1 MKTVK
6 FTACIFFMALMVGC
20 SPTQSLQEY
29 YVDNSENPNFIS
41 LDLPVSLLNME
52 KADLTEAQ
60 KEGLASLRKL
70 NVLAFKKTVDNQAEF
85 LAEKTKVK
93 SILSDNK
100 FVELMKL
107 NTGYGK
113 ATIKY
118 LGDEDAIEEVVI
130 YGDNDKKGFLLVRVL
145 GKDMNP
151 AKMMQFLQALEKS
164 DYKGEGLDQLGDLF
178 KG

>member
-1 MKTVK
+1 
-6 FTACIFFMALMVGC
+6 MALMVGC

-85 LAEKTKVK
+85 LVEKTKVK

>member
-1 MKTVK
+1 
-6 FTACIFFMALMVGC
+6 MALMVGC